1 MVVYVFGIPLSVFL
15 ALKAN
20 KKYLYIRG
28 VSNDELQR
36 HNDVVDEFGTLY
48 LQYEPEYWYW
58 EVTVIIKK
66 MLLTGAMTIVAPG
79 SSAQLAIALMVVLVN
94 MLGELKISPF
104 ADETD
109 DYLSFLTSFQ
119 MLVTLLAGLLLMT
132 DDPTDAMYDPDLM
145 GVTLVVVNSFGFIAL
160 TFSLIALHPK
170 CRKRLNAR
178 HVNALQERKSG
189 GNATKVV
196 PMQQEMEDTTLEEV
210 KSWGGQEDKRVAV
223 ENDLHFND
231 WGTDRRDS
239 SSAASEKTVAVV
251 KESKLPPAKKEDDM
265 TAAKTSINIVTES
278 KLKRQAT
285 SKQSRQEL
293 RELKREFGSQSVEY
307 QAALKNM

>member
-1 MVVYVFGIPLSVFL
+1 
-15 ALKAN
+15 
-20 KKYLYIRG
+20 
-28 VSNDELQR
+28 
-36 HNDVVDEFGTLY
+36 
-48 LQYEPEYWYW
+48 
-58 EVTVIIKK
+58 

-79 SSAQLAIALMVVLVN
+79 SSAQLAIALMIVLVN
-94 MLGELKISPF
+94 MLGVLKIGPF

-189 GNATKVV
+189 GHTTKVAPV
-196 PMQQEMEDTTLEEV
+196 QQEMEDTTLEEV
-210 KSWGGQEDKRVAV
+210 KSWGGQEDKRVTVGQEEKRVTVGQQDKRVTV
-223 ENDLHFND
+223 ENDVHFND
-231 WGTDRRDS
+231 GGTDRRETS
-239 SSAASEKTVAVV
+239 STGSEKTVAVV

-265 TAAKTSINIVTES
+265 TAAKTSINIVKES

-293 RELKREFGSQSVEY
+293 RELKREFGSQSMEY
-307 QAALKNM
+307 QAALKNMRN

>member
-1 MVVYVFGIPLSVFL
+1 
-15 ALKAN
+15 
-20 KKYLYIRG
+20 
-28 VSNDELQR
+28 
-36 HNDVVDEFGTLY
+36 VVDEFGTLY

-210 KSWGGQEDKRVAV
+210 KSWGGQEDEEVAV

-231 WGTDRRDS
+231 WGTDRRDT

-251 KESKLPPAKKEDDM
+251 KESMLPPAKKEDDM

>member
-1 MVVYVFGIPLSVFL
+1 
-15 ALKAN
+15 
-20 KKYLYIRG
+20 
-28 VSNDELQR
+28 
-36 HNDVVDEFGTLY
+36 
-48 LQYEPEYWYW
+48 
-58 EVTVIIKK
+58 
-66 MLLTGAMTIVAPG
+66 
-79 SSAQLAIALMVVLVN
+79 
-94 MLGELKISPF
+94 
-104 ADETD
+104 
-109 DYLSFLTSFQ
+109 
-119 MLVTLLAGLLLMT
+119 MT

-196 PMQQEMEDTTLEEV
+196 PVQQEMEDTTLEEV
-210 KSWGGQEDKRVAV
+210 KSWGGQEDKRVTVGQQDKRVTV

-231 WGTDRRDS
+231 WGTDRRDT

-251 KESKLPPAKKEDDM
+251 KESKVPLAKKEDDM
-265 TAAKTSINIVTES
+265 TAAKSSINIVKES
-278 KLKRQAT
+278 KLK
-285 SKQSRQEL
+285 KQETTKGSRQEL

-307 QAALKNM
+307 QAALKNI